1 MIFLS
6 TICEGNAQDYILSL
20 GFEKLGELLE
30 FPLEELIGHMAAW
43 LKREH
48 IHGKAYLMSQP
59 INIWHQSNSS
69 FFPSHYQVKTKKLYY
84 WLSVICNT
92 QCIWKMLTPIHAT
105 LMHLLNMR
113 CSPTKISSE
122 QLATIYACK
131 STMTELFWGQLFNNV
146 YRDYTIALS
155 AHDIYFY
162 HSVSCR

>member
-59 INIWHQSNSS
+59 INI
-69 FFPSHYQVKTKKLYY
+69 
-84 WLSVICNT
+84 
-92 QCIWKMLTPIHAT
+92 
-105 LMHLLNMR
+105 
-113 CSPTKISSE
+113 
-122 QLATIYACK
+122 
-131 STMTELFWGQLFNNV
+131 
-146 YRDYTIALS
+146 
-155 AHDIYFY
+155 
-162 HSVSCR
+162 